1 VHNLTIG
8 NLTVRAD
15 PSVRTAASIS
25 IEESARP
32 LSELDA
38 RRAAPALA
46 SLERA
51 GVMRSEGELVP
62 ILVDPHCEAT
72 DLPLTSL
79 RGLPAGTAH
88 EDRRYRG
95 LGR

>member
-1 VHNLTIG
+1 MHTFTIG

-72 DLPLTSL
+72 DLPSRVYAACPRAQPT
-79 RGLPAGTAH
+79 RIGAIVG
-88 EDRRYRG
+88 
-95 LGR
+95 